1 MCVCQ
6 CACVLYSLSSI
17 TKSSSSSAVV
27 DDAAAAPA
35 AATTV
40 CGGGAGGRIPPAM
53 KSLINLG
60 VAVSNPARLSVLRSF
75 GSAIVRQFDV
85 IPTTMSFALIPVAA
99 RYCSKATCGWIL
111 PIYVSLSV

>member
-1 MCVCQ
+1 MCV
-6 CACVLYSLSSI
+6 CVLYSLSSI

-27 DDAAAAPA
+27 DAAAAPLRGW
-35 AATTV
+35 V
-40 CGGGAGGRIPPAM
+40 VVVVVVGDGGGRIPPAM

-60 VAVSNPARLSVLRSF
+60 VAVSNPARLSVFKSF

-85 IPTTMSFALIPVAA
+85 IPTMMSFALIPVTA
-99 RYCSKATCGWIL
+99 RYCSKAACGWIL

>member
-1 MCVCQ
+1 MVPD
-6 CACVLYSLSSI
+6 A
-17 TKSSSSSAVV
+17 A
-27 DDAAAAPA
+27 DAAAAA
-35 AATTV
+35 AVA
-40 CGGGAGGRIPPAM
+40 GGGGGRIPPEI

-60 VAVSNPARLSVLRSF
+60 VAVSNPARFSVFKSL